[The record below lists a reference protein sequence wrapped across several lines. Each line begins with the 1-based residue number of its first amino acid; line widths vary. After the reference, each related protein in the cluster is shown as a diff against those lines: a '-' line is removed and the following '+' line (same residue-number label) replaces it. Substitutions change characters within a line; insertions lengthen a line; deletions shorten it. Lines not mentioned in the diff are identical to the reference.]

1 MQAIGIWHVHNA
13 NTWNHSKEWKKLYIF
28 NFETNRSICAKDY
41 ILVNFNMLP
50 SACQPYPAGH
60 ICLGVTV
67 VKQPRHSPLTD
78 FGKWGSYIP
87 ERDCIRSIRSNLP
100 VQYSLRTNDHQAGII

>member
-1 MQAIGIWHVHNA
+1 MYIMPILETIQKNEKNYI
-13 NTWNHSKEWKKLYIF
+13 YIF
-28 NFETNRSICAKDY
+28 NFETSRSICAKDY
-41 ILVNFNMLP
+41 ILVNLNMLP

-78 FGKWGSYIP
+78 FGK
-87 ERDCIRSIRSNLP
+87 
-100 VQYSLRTNDHQAGII
+100 